1 MGEMRM
7 NREPAAP
14 KGLPDGRGS
23 RTPRTKVGVTADGC
37 QLPLMPLP
45 AQHPK
50 PLPVLDSRLRGT
62 RFVAHSAR
70 TVLNS
75 PAQTGMDF
83 WSLNPYVGCEFGCTY
98 CYARFAH
105 RYAVERAHDQGRLT
119 DDEFAD
125 YRGTEGWEA
134 FENRI
139 FVKDHLLETL
149 EKDLRKFCRVAL
161 PPAKT
166 EPDTIVIGTATD
178 PYQPAE
184 RIFKITR
191 SVLERLA
198 QCEGLSV
205 GIITKS
211 PLVARDADVLVRLSQ
226 RNDLEVYVSLITT
239 DDYIIHALEARSPV
253 PRARL
258 RGLKAL
264 TDAGVRAGL
273 IVAPVLPGIT
283 DDMPHLEALFAAARE
298 AGARFIHASPLRMY
312 PGIRDR
318 FLPVLAEHFPELSEK
333 YRVAYARAANAP
345 REYAEA
351 LNRRVQRLQQAYG
364 FEVNNGMR
372 DRYRSRSRI
381 AQLDLKVP
389 EVSRA

>member
-1 MGEMRM
+1 MPVVPHVRVGEVRLK
-7 NREPAAP
+7 REP
-14 KGLPDGRGS
+14 
-23 RTPRTKVGVTADGC
+23 ADGC
-37 QLPLMPLP
+37 QLPLLP
-45 AQHPK
+45 VAPSDPK

-62 RFVAHSAR
+62 RFVAHSVR
-70 TVLNS
+70 SVLNA

-139 FVKDHLLETL
+139 FVKHELLATL
-149 EKDLRKFCRVAL
+149 EKDLKKFCRVAL
-161 PPAKT
+161 PPAKS
-166 EPDTIVIGTATD
+166 EPETIVIGTATD

-184 RIFKITR
+184 RIFRITR
-191 SVLERLA
+191 GVLARLA
-198 QCEGLSV
+198 QCEGLSI

-211 PLVARDADVLVRLSQ
+211 PLVARDADVLAKVAV
-226 RNDLEVYVSLITT
+226 RNDLEIYVSLTTT
-239 DDYIIHALEARSPV
+239 DDYIIRALEARSPM
-253 PRARL
+253 PHARL
-258 RGLKAL
+258 RALKHL
-264 TDAGVRAGL
+264 TDAGLRAGL

-283 DDMPHLEALFAAARE
+283 DDVPHLEALFGAARE

-318 FLPVLAEHFPELSEK
+318 FLPVLAEHYPGLSER
-333 YRVAYARAANAP
+333 YRVAYARASNAP
-345 REYAEA
+345 RAYSDA
-351 LNRRVQRLQQAYG
+351 LTRRIQRLQKAYG
-364 FEVNNGMR
+364 FEVNKGMR

>member
-1 MGEMRM
+1 MGQVRL
-7 NREPAAP
+7 R
-14 KGLPDGRGS
+14 
-23 RTPRTKVGVTADGC
+23 RTAI
-37 QLPLMPLP
+37 QLPLLP
-45 AQHPK
+45 SEPIAPK
-50 PLPVLDSRLRGT
+50 PLPVRDSRLRGT
-62 RFVAHSAR
+62 RFVAHSVR
-70 TVLNS
+70 SVLNS

-119 DDEFAD
+119 DEEFAD

-139 FVKDHLLETL
+139 FVKDQLLATL

-161 PPAKT
+161 PPVKS

-184 RIFKITR
+184 RIFRITR
-191 SVLERLA
+191 GVLERLA

-211 PLVARDADVLVRLSQ
+211 PLVARDADLLVKLAA

-239 DDYIIHALEARSPV
+239 DDYVIRAVEARSPV

-283 DDMPHLEALFAAARE
+283 DDWEHLKALFAAARD
-298 AGARFIHASPLRMY
+298 AGAQFIHASPLRVY

-318 FLPVLAEHFPELSEK
+318 FFPVLAEHYPELSER
-333 YRVAYARAANAP
+333 YRVAYARASNAP
-345 REYAEA
+345 RAYAEA
-351 LNRRVQRLQQAYG
+351 LNRRIQRLQQAYG
-364 FEVNNGMR
+364 FQVNNGMR

-389 EVSRA
+389 EISRA

>member
-1 MGEMRM
+1 MQRSDHPPV
-7 NREPAAP
+7 R
-14 KGLPDGRGS
+14 LPELPQLR
-23 RTPRTKVGVTADGC
+23 VGTMLVKDLSPADGC
-37 QLPLMPLP
+37 QLPLLP
-45 AQHPK
+45 HAPATPR

-62 RFVAHSAR
+62 RFVAHSVR
-70 TVLNS
+70 SVLNS

-119 DDEFAD
+119 DEEFAD

-161 PPAKT
+161 PPAKA

-184 RIFKITR
+184 RIFRITR

-211 PLVARDADVLVRLSQ
+211 PLVARDADLLVRLSQ

-283 DDMPHLEALFAAARE
+283 DDIPHLEALFAAARE

-333 YRVAYARAANAP
+333 YRTAYARAANAP
-345 REYAEA
+345 RESSEA
-351 LNRRVQRLQQAYG
+351 LNRRIQRLQKAYG
-364 FEVNNGMR
+364 LEVNNGMR
-372 DRYRSRSRI
+372 NQYRSRSRI

>member
-7 NREPAAP
+7 TRLPAA
-14 KGLPDGRGS
+14 GS
-23 RTPRTKVGVTADGC
+23 RTPHAHVEGTADGC
-37 QLPLMPLP
+37 QLPLLP
-45 AQHPK
+45 VPTRVPT

-119 DDEFAD
+119 DEEFAD

-161 PPAKT
+161 PPAKA

-211 PLVARDADVLVRLSQ
+211 PLVARDADVLVRLAQ

-258 RGLKAL
+258 RGLKHL

-283 DDMPHLEALFAAARE
+283 DDVPHLEALFSAARE

-318 FLPVLAEHFPELSEK
+318 FLPVLAEHFPELSER
-333 YRVAYARAANAP
+333 YRAAYARAANAP

>member
-1 MGEMRM
+1 MRM
-7 NREPAAP
+7 TRRPAA
-14 KGLPDGRGS
+14 GS
-23 RTPRTKVGVTADGC
+23 RTPRSHVEGTAEGC
-37 QLPLMPLP
+37 QLPLLP
-45 AQHPK
+45 VPTK
-50 PLPVLDSRLRGT
+50 VPTPLPVLDSRLRGT

-119 DDEFAD
+119 DEEFAD

-139 FVKDHLLETL
+139 FVKDHLLEAL

-161 PPAKT
+161 PPAKA

-211 PLVARDADVLVRLSQ
+211 PLVARDADVLVKLAA

-239 DDYIIHALEARSPV
+239 DDYIIRALEARSPV

-258 RGLKAL
+258 RGLKHL

-283 DDMPHLEALFAAARE
+283 DDVPHLEALFSAARE

-318 FLPVLAEHFPELSEK
+318 FLPVLAEHFPELSER
-333 YRVAYARAANAP
+333 YRAAYARAANAP